1 MLFMSKNNKYTQST
15 RTVPAKYVLDGIS
28 ALSRS
33 SENCHNNWQEALSSI
48 HWKETGMLDV
58 LQFIE
63 ILHIIIA

>member
-1 MLFMSKNNKYTQST
+1 MSENNKYTRST

-48 HWKETGMLDV
+48 HWEETGMLDV

-63 ILHIIIA
+63 IFHVIIT